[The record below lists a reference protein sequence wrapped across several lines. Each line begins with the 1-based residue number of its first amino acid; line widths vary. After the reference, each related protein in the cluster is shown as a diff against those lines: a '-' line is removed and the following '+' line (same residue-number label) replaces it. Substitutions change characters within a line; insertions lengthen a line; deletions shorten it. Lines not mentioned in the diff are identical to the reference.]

1 MNFRIIKTVIGR
13 EYTTRVKKKS
23 FLLTTFL
30 VPVLI
35 AAVAIVMGLIMA
47 KTEDRAQNVAV
58 IDQSGISF
66 PFLVSGDVYQFTDR
80 SGEDPEAL
88 KGTLEEDGYS
98 SLVLISPLDS
108 VDKTVSVQ
116 IYSPKPAGVEFSSA
130 VARMVEDAV
139 EDYRIGTYEIDNL
152 AQIMKDV
159 KSDVKVTEYTLD
171 AEGNETVTE
180 SGVYM
185 VLSMIL
191 GLIIFMFITMFSAM
205 VMSSVIEEKAS
216 RVVEVLISS
225 AKATELMFGKIIGV
239 ALVALTQF
247 LLWIVLSGIIIGA
260 IGGAAGLGFLSD
272 GDNARQVM
280 EMAQSMGGVSP
291 EQMESLGITAA
302 ADTTAVAGPDNL
314 EVLTS
319 TLSHIP
325 WGTMIIAFIIYFILG
340 YLLYASFFAAIGSAV
355 ENEADSSQLQIPL
368 TIPLMIGY
376 MILFMAF
383 RNPDSSVVVWGSMIP
398 FTSPI
403 VMLARI
409 PFGVPVWQ
417 LILSIALLLV
427 TFIGSA
433 WVSAKIYKVGILVFG
448 KKSTFKDLWN
458 WLKQK

>member
-1 MNFRIIKTVIGR
+1 MNFKTINIIIGR
-13 EYTTRVKKKS
+13 EYSTRVKKKS

-30 VPVLI
+30 VPILI
-35 AAVAIVMGLIMA
+35 GVFALVMGLIAA

-58 IDQSGISF
+58 IDQSGIAM
-66 PFLVSGDVYQFTDR
+66 PYLESGKVYTFTDM

-88 KGTLEEDGYS
+88 KPRLEELGYS
-98 SLVLISPLDS
+98 SLLLVSPLDT
-108 VDKTVSVQ
+108 VARNVSVQ
-116 IYSPKPAGVEFSSA
+116 VYSPKPLGVEFSSA
-130 VARMVEDAV
+130 VSRMVGDAV
-139 EDYRIGTYEIDNL
+139 EDYRIGTYDISNL
-152 AQIMKDV
+152 SDIMEEV
-159 KSDVKVTEYTLD
+159 KAKVKVTEYTLND
-171 AEGNETVTE
+171 NGEETVTE

-185 VLSMIL
+185 VLSMVL
-191 GLIIFMFITMFSAM
+191 GLIIFMFITMFSAS

-247 LLWIVLSGIIIGA
+247 LLWIVLSAVVVGLV
-260 IGGAAGLGFLSD
+260 GGVFGTDFLKD
-272 GDNARQVM
+272 KDPQQVM
-280 EMAQSMGGVSP
+280 EMAGMGGVD
-291 EQMESLGITAA
+291 TAA
-302 ADTTAVAGPDNL
+302 MGIDLADAAQTQEEEGPDTVS
-314 EVLTS
+314 VLLT
-319 TLSHIP
+319 TLSNIP
-325 WGTMIIAFIIYFILG
+325 WVTLIVSFFIYFILG

-383 RNPDSSVVVWGSMIP
+383 RNPDSQVVVWGSMIP

-417 LILSIALLLV
+417 LLLSIVLLLL
-427 TFIGSA
+427 TFVASA
-433 WVSAKIYKVGILVFG
+433 WFSAKIYKAGILFFG
-448 KKSTFKDLWN
+448 KKATFKDLWK
-458 WLKQK
+458 WFKQG